1 MITPIFC
8 VWILNFTML
17 DEQVYHATNK
27 GFFHKK
33 FHKFAVDLRK
43 KLQNSVIR
51 ELGSLQ
57 NEPTMPDVVFCSLSL

>member
-27 GFFHKK
+27 GFFRKK

-43 KLQNSVIR
+43 NYK
-51 ELGSLQ
+51 
-57 NEPTMPDVVFCSLSL
+57 TLSYASWVYYRMNPLCLM